1 LIGRAMHA
9 TSALLRAAV
18 IAALVAAVPARAA
31 EKVTYVDNVLPVLR
45 QRCGSCHNPDKK
57 TGGLDI
63 TSYAAV
69 MRGGGSGEVIAAGS
83 ASGSYLYRVANHDDE
98 PKMPPDAPPIPE
110 AERQLIKAWIDGGVL
125 ETKGSVAVAPKKVEV
140 AMAAPATER
149 PAVQPMPAHLPLE
162 PAVHTKAVDACAAVA
177 TSPWSPLVA
186 VCGQKQILLY
196 RTDSLELAGVLPFP
210 EGRPHVVRFSAGG
223 GLVVAG
229 GGVGGQSGRA
239 AVWSVRNGRRIRTVG
254 EELDAVLAA
263 DVSPDQRLVA
273 IGGPQK
279 VVRVYSLETGEKL
292 HDLGKHTDWIL
303 AAAFSPDGALLA
315 TADRGG
321 NVMVWEAATG
331 RDFLALQAHPAA
343 VTTLAWRGDSN
354 VLATGCDDGQIRLW
368 ELENGTQV
376 KAWAAHGG
384 GVATLDFTR
393 DGRIVSTG
401 RDKTPKL
408 WKADSSQERAFEASA
423 DVGLA
428 TAFCDETNRLV
439 VGDWTGELRVFNAA
453 DGSRIGSLDPNPP
466 ALADRVADAERG
478 LADRKARLDAAVAA
492 VAAAP
497 DAEKSKLEQQV
508 VDLKNGMAQA
518 GAAHARWL
526 AEVAFQA
533 NYDRLAKVVTER
545 QAAVASAEGD
555 WGTAEA
561 ARREAEQGVQAVV
574 AKQEAAR
581 KKVEELAAKQAQ
593 MEREAAELAGR
604 IEKRGGEL
612 AAVQATIEKALQAL
626 AALEESVKPLEK
638 VIAATPDDA
647 AIKQAVAGLAT
658 AKQTKQAEVKQ
669 QQDALAG
676 LMAERAAWE
685 KSLGDKRAEVTK
697 LGAEVNAAKAAVPSL
712 DPEMDAAKKKL
723 DAAAKVVDEKRAVI
737 TARQADVDAA
747 AKELD
752 TLQGAG

>member
-9 TSALLRAAV
+9 RSFLLMSAVA
-18 IAALVAAVPARAA
+18 AALVVAPHAAAE

-57 TGGLDI
+57 TGGLDV

-69 MRGGGSGEVIAAGS
+69 MRGGGSGEVIAPGS

-125 ETKGSVAVAPKKVEV
+125 ETKGSVAVAPKKVDV

-162 PAVHTKAVDACAAVA
+162 PAVRTKAVDACAAVA

-186 VCGQKQILLY
+186 VCGQKQILIY

-239 AVWSVRNGRRIRTVG
+239 SVWSVRNGRRIRTVG
-254 EELDAVLAA
+254 EELDVVLAA

-321 NVMVWEAATG
+321 NVVVWEAATG

-343 VTTLAWRGDSN
+343 VTSLAWRGDSN

-368 ELENGTQV
+368 ELENGSQV
-376 KAWAAHGG
+376 KAWGAHGG
-384 GVATLDFTR
+384 GVAALDFTR
-393 DGRIVSTG
+393 DGRLVSTG

-408 WKADSSQERAFEASA
+408 WKADGSQERGFEASS

-428 TAFCDETNRLV
+428 VASCDETNRLV
-439 VGDWTGELRVFNAA
+439 AGDWTGVISVFNAT
-453 DGSRIGSLDPNPP
+453 DGARIGRLDPNPP
-466 ALADRVADAERG
+466 TLGDRVADAERG
-478 LADRKARLDAAVAA
+478 LAERKSKLDAAVAA

-497 DAEKSKLEQQV
+497 DAEKPKLEQQV
-508 VDLKNGMAQA
+508 VDLKNEMAQA

-533 NYDRLAKVVTER
+533 NYDRLAKVVADR
-545 QAAVASAEGD
+545 QGAVAAAEAD
-555 WGTAEA
+555 WGTVEA
-561 ARREAEQGVQAVV
+561 ARRAAEQAVQAVA

-581 KKVEELAAKQAQ
+581 KRIDELAAKQAQ
-593 MEREAAELAGR
+593 VEREAADLAGR

-612 AAVQATIEKALQAL
+612 AAVQATIEKTLQSLAAIDESGKPLQKAL
-626 AALEESVKPLEK
+626 AA
-638 VIAATPDDA
+638 APDDA

-658 AKQTKQAEVKQ
+658 ATQAKQAELKQ
-669 QQDALAG
+669 QQDSLAG

-685 KSLGDKRAEVTK
+685 KSLGDKKAEATK
-697 LGAEVNAAKAAVPSL
+697 FAAEGASAKAALPTL
-712 DPEMDAAKKKL
+712 DPEMDAAKKAL
-723 DAAAKVVDEKRAVI
+723 EAAAKAVEEKRAVI
-737 TARQADVDAA
+737 AARQAEVDAT

-752 TLQGAG
+752 SLQGAG

>member
-1 LIGRAMHA
+1 MHA
-9 TSALLRAAV
+9 PPALLRTAFAA
-18 IAALVAAVPARAA
+18 AFVAAVPARAE
-31 EKVTYVDNVLPVLR
+31 EKVTYVDNVVPILR
-45 QRCGSCHNPDKK
+45 QRCGSCHNPEKK
-57 TGGLDI
+57 TGGLDV

-69 MRGGGSGEVIAAGS
+69 MRGGGSGEVIAAGN

-110 AERQLIKAWIDGGVL
+110 AERQLIKAWIEGGVL
-125 ETKGSVAVAPKKVEV
+125 ETKGSVAVAPKKVDV

-162 PAVHTKAVDACAAVA
+162 PVVRTKAVDACAAVA

-229 GGVGGQSGRA
+229 GGVGAQSGRA
-239 AVWSVRNGRRIRTVG
+239 VVWSLRNGRRIRTVG
-254 EELDAVLAA
+254 DELDVVLAA
-263 DVSPDQRLVA
+263 DVSPDQRLVTL
-273 IGGPQK
+273 GGPQK
-279 VVRVYSLETGEKL
+279 VVRIYSLETGEKV
-292 HDLGKHTDWIL
+292 HDLAKHTDWIL
-303 AAAFSPDGALLA
+303 AAAFSPDGALVA
-315 TADRGG
+315 TADRSG
-321 NVMVWEAATG
+321 NVVAWEAATG
-331 RDFLALQAHPAA
+331 RDYLALPAHPAA
-343 VTTLAWRGDSN
+343 VTSLAWRGDSN

-376 KAWAAHGG
+376 KAWPAHGG
-384 GVATLDFTR
+384 GVAALDFTR
-393 DGRIVSTG
+393 DGRLVSTG
-401 RDKTPKL
+401 RDKTPKV
-408 WKADSSQERAFEASA
+408 WTADGAQERGFEASA

-439 VGDWTGELRVFNAA
+439 AGDWTGELRVFHAA
-453 DGSRIGSLDPNPP
+453 DGARIGTLDPNPP
-466 ALADRVADAERG
+466 TLADRVADAERG
-478 LADRKARLDAAVAA
+478 LADRRAKLDAAVAA

-497 DAEKSKLEQQV
+497 DAEKPALEQQV
-508 VDLKNGMAQA
+508 VDLKTAMAQA
-518 GAAHARWL
+518 GATHARWL

-533 NYDRLAKVVTER
+533 NYDRLARVVADR
-545 QAAVASAEGD
+545 QGAVAAAEAD
-555 WGTAEA
+555 WGTVEA
-561 ARREAEQGVQAVV
+561 GRRAAEQAVQAVA

-581 KKVEELAAKQAQ
+581 KRIDELAAKQAEV
-593 MEREAAELAGR
+593 EREATDLAAR

-612 AAVQATIEKALQAL
+612 AAVQAAIEKSLQAL
-626 AALEESVKPLEK
+626 AVIEESAKTVQNGLT
-638 VIAATPDDA
+638 ASPDDA
-647 AIKQAVAGLAT
+647 ALKQAAAGLA
-658 AKQTKQAEVKQ
+658 ASIQAKQAELKQ

-685 KSLGDKRAEVTK
+685 KALGDKRAEGTTV
-697 LGAEVNAAKAAVPSL
+697 AADVAAAKGALPAL
-712 DPEMDAAKKKL
+712 DPELDAAKNML
-723 DAAAKVVDEKRAVI
+723 DTATKAAEEKHAVI